1 MPTKRLILPYYLL
14 WASLHFL
21 FSDIDA
27 FVVVNPMMIGPG
39 TRYAYAV
46 VRGQSKQGDY
56 NQDDDRTSSFEDS
69 DNASSKGLVS
79 SLTNIVNFF
88 MDPQKTQM
96 EEPLYDCRF
105 TDPTLSFVGTD
116 KFVSNVQNLRPI
128 VDLLAEKDAC
138 QSDLLDISINEEEG
152 YVQSRWNMVGRLT
165 SLPWKPK
172 IDVIGRTKFW
182 YRTVNDESGDGQ
194 ANTNGVRV
202 YFYDEC
208 WEIPA
213 SQALLQLITPADT
226 IPNQPK

>member
-1 MPTKRLILPYYLL
+1 MESISQDYTVHNYL
-14 WASLHFL
+14 WTG
-21 FSDIDA
+21 
-27 FVVVNPMMIGPG
+27 MIHIP
-39 TRYAYAV
+39 
-46 VRGQSKQGDY
+46 
-56 NQDDDRTSSFEDS
+56 SFE
-69 DNASSKGLVS
+69 
-79 SLTNIVNFF
+79 
-88 MDPQKTQM
+88 P
-96 EEPLYDCRF
+96 DCRF

-182 YRTVNDESGDGQ
+182 YRTVNDESGDGRQ
-194 ANTNGVRV
+194 ANNNNGVRV
-202 YFYDEC
+202 FFYDEC